1 MSSAPRIA
9 TMTSRSRFVEL
20 GGEWASLCNCQG
32 REKLNS
38 RNPVSVMVDSSG
50 RGNGSGN
57 EAVEASNDGYGRKE
71 EVTKGFVTIAH
82 LYDGLWAIAGPIGG

>member
-1 MSSAPRIA
+1 
-9 TMTSRSRFVEL
+9 
-20 GGEWASLCNCQG
+20 
-32 REKLNS
+32 
-38 RNPVSVMVDSSG
+38 MVDSSG